1 MKKNKQSK
9 RVLVSGSVV
18 YDTIFSLHG
27 NIQDQIV
34 LENGKLGHQNLMFTG
49 KEKKVF
55 FGGTGGN
62 IVYGLS
68 KLGVLPYLVS
78 AVGKDFG
85 EYKDY
90 LKGKAEL
97 KVLEDKSGYT
107 SVFYAMT
114 DEAGE
119 QIGVFQTGV
128 YAKRVEKLALSSLLS
143 ATELSKVE
151 VGIFAAGTAK
161 SIASQM
167 TELRKV
173 NKNAIIIFDPGQM
186 LGIDFTKS
194 LLEKVLKVAD
204 IVIVNDVEQK
214 ILETKFG
221 FGFEKVF
228 KKGVKKIV
236 VTEGSLG
243 SSLYT
248 HGEGKI
254 EKVFVKA
261 KTVKVVDPTG
271 AGDAFRAGFI
281 DALLKGKTEKQM
293 LEAGNALGA
302 KCVQKFGGQGY

>member
-1 MKKNKQSK
+1 MKNVKQQK
-9 RVLVSGSVV
+9 KVLVSGSLV
-18 YDTIFSLHG
+18 YDTIFSLSG
-27 NIQDQIV
+27 SIGEQIV
-34 LENGKLGHQNLMFTG
+34 LENGRIGHQNLMFTG

-62 IVYGLS
+62 IAYGLS
-68 KLGVLPYLVS
+68 KLGIAPYLVS

-85 EYKDY
+85 EYKEY

-114 DEAGE
+114 DENGE

-128 YAKRVEKLALSSLLS
+128 YAKRIEKLALSSLLS
-143 ATELSKVE
+143 RAELSKIE

-161 SIASQM
+161 SIVYQM
-167 TELRKV
+167 TELRSV
-173 NKNAIIIFDPGQM
+173 NKNAVIIFDPGQM

-194 LLEKVLKVAD
+194 LLEKALKVAD

-214 ILETKFG
+214 ILESKFG
-221 FGFEKVF
+221 YNTQRILEKNIKQF
-228 KKGVKKIV
+228 V

-243 SSLYT
+243 SSLYKKV
-248 HGEGKI
+248 GDNK

-261 KTVKVVDPTG
+261 KTVDAVDPTG

-281 DALLKGKTEKQM
+281 DALLKGKSEMQI

-302 KCVQKFGGQGY
+302 KCVKKFGGQGY